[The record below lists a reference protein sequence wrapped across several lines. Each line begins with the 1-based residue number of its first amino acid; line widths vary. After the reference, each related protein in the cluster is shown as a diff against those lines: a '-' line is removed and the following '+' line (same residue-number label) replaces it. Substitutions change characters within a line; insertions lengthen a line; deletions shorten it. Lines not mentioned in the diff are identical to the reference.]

1 MLMLIRLSL
10 VIGFIAAFAIFF
22 IGAQK
27 VQKNRFLWGA
37 LGGLSFVIP
46 TFIFWPILVGSVNA
60 AGNDARAIF
69 ISYFVI
75 INAVGV
81 FASIMVYKKFL
92 LKPAQLTVEQNAFIF
107 CSECGTRCSA
117 NTAFCNKC
125 GSKIGRA

>member
-1 MLMLIRLSL
+1 MFMSLIRLSL

-75 INAVGV
+75 IKGT
-81 FASIMVYKKFL
+81 SINTPQSPA
-92 LKPAQLTVEQNAFIF
+92 LKF
-107 CSECGTRCSA
+107 CSA
-117 NTAFCNKC
+117 
-125 GSKIGRA
+125 